1 MQLFYEN
8 MKFVYRVAVCFVSG
22 IVVQSVL
29 ALTIDFSALL
39 YSVHVFT
46 CCLKATQNLSNSHR
60 EGKEGEGIKL
70 RQNK

>member
-1 MQLFYEN
+1 

-46 CCLKATQNLSNSHR
+46 CCLKATQNLPHTER
-60 EGKEGEGIKL
+60 GRKERG
-70 RQNK
+70 